1 MRERMRAL
9 QPAVCFIHTTTA
21 MRLSTRAKSLEAHA
35 SAQMQSK
42 CSLCHELRVTVEL
55 QLDAH
60 AVTRTAAAAAKANV
74 VALAMMR
81 QQVHGL
87 LHVLRVYH
95 HTQQP
100 LPMMHLLNDA

>member
-1 MRERMRAL
+1 MRAL
-9 QPAVCFIHTTTA
+9 QAAVCFIHTTTA

-35 SAQMQSK
+35 SAQSK
-42 CSLCHELRVTVEL
+42 CSLCHELRVILQL

-87 LHVLRVYH
+87 LHVLRLCH
-95 HTQQP
+95 HAQQP